1 MANGVKKCCG
11 QGFLKGRKL
20 FSHEGR
26 IVAVA
31 CEDTAVFAVKRVPMR
46 AEVRLRQWS
55 RCRMVFILRDM
66 PVYDSESMPKFPSLE
81 DQLDL
86 ITKGAAE
93 IVPLEALKE
102 RIAKSI
108 ASGVPMRIK
117 AGFDPTAPDLHLGHT
132 VLLRKL
138 KHFQDLGHTVIF
150 LIGDSTAL
158 IGDPTGRNVTR
169 KPLTPEQIAENAE
182 TYKEQVFKILD
193 RGTTEVRYNSEWLD
207 KLGYYDMVKLMA
219 QFTVSQMLE
228 REDFHKRFNEEQ
240 PIALH
245 ELIYPIAQGY
255 DSVALECDVELG
267 GTDQKFNLMRGRD
280 LQKHYGQPQQI
291 VLMMPI
297 IEGLDGVQKMSK
309 SLGNAI
315 GVHEPAGEMYGK
327 LMSVSDELMWR
338 YWTLLTDLRG
348 SEIAQMQTDVVGG
361 VLHPMQAK
369 KDLAWTITRDFHS
382 KEEADAAAESWAK
395 MFQQRGVSEDVPVMK
410 VSLAEEGLLN
420 VSETGVAE
428 IRVPKL
434 LVLAGLASSTG
445 EATRKLAENAVSLNG
460 EKISGRTCGRDAMG
474 ESPTLRLGKKS
485 VRVEWV

>member
-1 MANGVKKCCG
+1 MEPEETLC
-11 QGFLKGRKL
+11 L
-20 FSHEGR
+20 
-26 IVAVA
+26 
-31 CEDTAVFAVKRVPMR
+31 M
-46 AEVRLRQWS
+46 VRGTL
-55 RCRMVFILRDM
+55 VFILGDM
-66 PVYDSESMPKFPSLE
+66 PVTARETMSKFPPLE
-81 DQLDL
+81 EQLDL

-108 ASGVPMRIK
+108 ALGKPMRIK

-138 KHFQDLGHTVIF
+138 KHFQSLGHTVIF

-169 KPLTPEQIAENAE
+169 KPLTPEQIAVNAE

-193 RGTTEVRYNSEWLD
+193 RETTEVRYNSEWLD

-255 DSVALECDVELG
+255 DSVALKCDVELG

-280 LQKHYGQPQQI
+280 LQKHFGQAQQI

-315 GVHEPAGEMYGK
+315 GVHE
-327 LMSVSDELMWR
+327 
-338 YWTLLTDLRG
+338 
-348 SEIAQMQTDVVGG
+348 
-361 VLHPMQAK
+361 
-369 KDLAWTITRDFHS
+369 
-382 KEEADAAAESWAK
+382 
-395 MFQQRGVSEDVPVMK
+395 
-410 VSLAEEGLLN
+410 
-420 VSETGVAE
+420 
-428 IRVPKL
+428 
-434 LVLAGLASSTG
+434 
-445 EATRKLAENAVSLNG
+445 
-460 EKISGRTCGRDAMG
+460 
-474 ESPTLRLGKKS
+474 
-485 VRVEWV
+485 

>member
-1 MANGVKKCCG
+1 MA
-11 QGFLKGRKL
+11 
-20 FSHEGR
+20 
-26 IVAVA
+26 
-31 CEDTAVFAVKRVPMR
+31 TFA
-46 AEVRLRQWS
+46 
-55 RCRMVFILRDM
+55 
-66 PVYDSESMPKFPSLE
+66 SLE

-102 RIAKSI
+102 RITKSI

-138 KHFQDLGHTVIF
+138 KHFQTLGHTVIF

-169 KPLTPEQIAENAE
+169 KPLTPEQIAANAE

-193 RGTTEVRYNSEWLD
+193 PEKTEVRYNSEWLD
-207 KLGYYDMVKLMA
+207 KLSYYDMVKLMA

-228 REDFHKRFNEEQ
+228 REDFHKRFNDEQ

-280 LQKHYGQPQQI
+280 LQKHFGQPQQI
-291 VLMMPI
+291 VLMTSIM
-297 IEGLDGVQKMSK
+297 EGLDGVQKMSK
-309 SLGNAI
+309 SLNNAI
-315 GVHEPAGEMYGK
+315 GIHEPATEMYGK
-327 LMSVSDELMWR
+327 LMSISDELMWK

-348 SEIAQMQTDVVGG
+348 SEIASMQAQVRDGS
-361 VLHPMQAK
+361 LHPMQAK
-369 KDLAWTITRDFHS
+369 KNLAWTITRDFHS
-382 KEEADAAAESWAK
+382 KEEADAAADGWAK
-395 MFQQRGVSEDVPVMK
+395 MFQQRGVSEDVPV
-410 VSLAEEGLLN
+410 VEISLSAEGLAVAGDALAG
-420 VSETGVAE
+420 SEVRMA
-428 IRVPKL
+428 KL
-434 LVLAGLASSTG
+434 LQLAGLASSAG
-445 EATRKLAENAVSLNG
+445 EATRKLAENAVSVDG
-460 EKISGRTCGRDAMG
+460 EKFNGKNLSKVMAGGSHA
-474 ESPTLRLGKKS
+474 LRLGKKS
-485 VRVEWV
+485 VRVEWVK

>member
-1 MANGVKKCCG
+1 MA
-11 QGFLKGRKL
+11 
-20 FSHEGR
+20 
-26 IVAVA
+26 
-31 CEDTAVFAVKRVPMR
+31 TFA
-46 AEVRLRQWS
+46 
-55 RCRMVFILRDM
+55 
-66 PVYDSESMPKFPSLE
+66 SLE

-102 RIAKSI
+102 RITKSI
-108 ASGVPMRIK
+108 ATGTPMRIK

-138 KHFQDLGHTVIF
+138 KHFQTLGHTVIF

-169 KPLTPEQIAENAE
+169 KPLTPEQIAANAE

-193 RGTTEVRYNSEWLD
+193 PQKTEVRYNSEWLD
-207 KLGYYDMVKLMA
+207 KLSYYDMVKLMA

-228 REDFHKRFNEEQ
+228 REDFHKRFNDEQ

-280 LQKHYGQPQQI
+280 LQKHFGQPQQI

-309 SLGNAI
+309 SLGNSV
-315 GVHEPAGEMYGK
+315 GVHEAAGEMYGK
-327 LMSVSDELMWR
+327 VMSISDELMWR

-348 SEIAQMQTDVVGG
+348 SEIEAMRADVASGA
-361 VLHPMQAK
+361 LHPMQAK
-369 KDLAWTITRDFHS
+369 KNLAWTITKGFHS
-382 KEEADAAAESWAK
+382 QAEADAAAENWAK
-395 MFQQRGVSEDVPVMK
+395 MFQHRGVSEDLEEVEIPLDSLSPIFEDNGIDANVRLARLLVASGLADSNADGERKFRAGAVRPEATITIQGSDRGTPVLILRRGIAPF
-410 VSLAEEGLLN
+410 S
-420 VSETGVAE
+420 
-428 IRVPKL
+428 IRV
-434 LVLAGLASSTG
+434 
-445 EATRKLAENAVSLNG
+445 
-460 EKISGRTCGRDAMG
+460 
-474 ESPTLRLGKKS
+474 GKRAKMI
-485 VRVEWV
+485 VIT

>member
-1 MANGVKKCCG
+1 M
-11 QGFLKGRKL
+11 
-20 FSHEGR
+20 S
-26 IVAVA
+26 
-31 CEDTAVFAVKRVPMR
+31 TFA
-46 AEVRLRQWS
+46 
-55 RCRMVFILRDM
+55 
-66 PVYDSESMPKFPSLE
+66 SLE

-102 RIAKSI
+102 CITRSI
-108 ASGVPMRIK
+108 ATGVPMRIK

-169 KPLTPEQIAENAE
+169 KPLTREEIAANAE
-182 TYKEQVFKILD
+182 TYKEQVFQILD
-193 RGTTEVRYNSEWLD
+193 REKTEVRYNSEWLD
-207 KLGYYDMVKLMA
+207 KLSYYDMVKLMA

-297 IEGLDGVQKMSK
+297 IEGLDGGQRMPQ
-309 SLGNAI
+309 SLENAI
-315 GVHEPAGEMYGK
+315 GVREPAGEMYGK
-327 LMSVSDELMWR
+327 LMSISDELMGRDGKAVSGLW
-338 YWTLLTDLRG
+338 WSEGWGERG
-348 SEIAQMQTDVVGG
+348 EGGWGWG
-361 VLHPMQAK
+361 VLVE
-369 KDLAWTITRDFHS
+369 R
-382 KEEADAAAESWAK
+382 
-395 MFQQRGVSEDVPVMK
+395 R
-410 VSLAEEGLLN
+410 
-420 VSETGVAE
+420 
-428 IRVPKL
+428 
-434 LVLAGLASSTG
+434 
-445 EATRKLAENAVSLNG
+445 RK
-460 EKISGRTCGRDAMG
+460 
-474 ESPTLRLGKKS
+474 
-485 VRVEWV
+485 